1 MDGPRPAEFLKLNP
15 RALVP
20 VLIFNGE
27 IIIES
32 AIICQFLADV
42 YPSHLC
48 PPSTSTEGA
57 LRRARISYFTDA
69 YWSKFHTTLFKLFEA
84 PTDADAEN
92 VIDEA
97 VAGLLR
103 EVEPLLN
110 DANPFFGGSDKLTL
124 AEVSTLLPEI
134 LGPKKL
140 NMCMKVIM
148 GPFVI
153 RAITLSKHGVYPK
166 SLNAQIQEK
175 TPNFHKWATAVSGHP
190 SITSVF
196 DESVIVAR
204 SVAKRERMR
213 IAAGLPL

>member
-84 PTDADAEN
+84 PTDADAEK